1 MDTYFNSY
9 ILGNL
14 AMAGDEGPD
23 DVVAIAFSRLADV
36 GGGDVDGGQGRCALG
51 GLTGSEMGGL
61 AGSWPLTGSWSL
73 NGSWPLVPKSNDES
87 SEESSEMIR
96 LMRLPTFSNL
106 RGFLFFTT
114 LVLTLSLIS
123 SGLLSDS
130 SSSVLPI

>member
-23 DVVAIAFSRLADV
+23 DVVAIAFSRLAD
-36 GGGDVDGGQGRCALG
+36 GGSGDVDGGQGGCALG
-51 GLTGSEMGGL
+51 GLTGSEMVGF
-61 AGSWPLTGSWSL
+61 T
-73 NGSWPLVPKSNDES
+73 GSWPLVPKSKEES

>member
-36 GGGDVDGGQGRCALG
+36 GGGDVDGGQGGCALG
-51 GLTGSEMGGL
+51 GLTGSEIGGF
-61 AGSWPLTGSWSL
+61 TGSWS
-73 NGSWPLVPKSNDES
+73 LVPKSNDES

-130 SSSVLPI
+130 SSSVLSI

>member
-1 MDTYFNSY
+1 
-9 ILGNL
+9 
-14 AMAGDEGPD
+14 MAGDKGPE
-23 DVVAIAFSRLADV
+23 DVVAMAFSRLLAD
-36 GGGDVDGGQGRCALG
+36 GGDVDGGQGGCALG
-51 GLTGSEMGGL
+51 GLTLSAMDGL
-61 AGSWPLTGSWSL
+61 T
-73 NGSWPLVPKSNDES
+73 GSWPLVPKSNEES

-114 LVLTLSLIS
+114 LVLILSLI